1 MKKTILLVAV
11 ALIGFNANA
20 QSVDFGVKAGV
31 NFASVS
37 GDDTDDL
44 KSRTGFHFGVTA
56 GLAVSDNFSV
66 QSGLIYSQQGA
77 EYEASEGY
85 DGSYKLDYL
94 NIPVM
99 ARFQVAD
106 GFSVEAGPQIG
117 FLLSANE
124 EYSSDGDSGEED
136 IKDFIKS
143 TDIAVGVGVNY
154 AMASGL
160 NIGARY
166 NLGVSEIFEE
176 NSGKNQNAVF
186 QVSIGYVF
194 GKGGGSGD

>member
-44 KSRTGFHFGVTA
+44 NSRTGFHFGVIA
-56 GLAVSDNFSV
+56 GIPVSDNFSV
-66 QSGLIYSQQGA
+66 QPELVYSQQGT
-77 EYEASEGY
+77 EYSASEGY
-85 DGSYKLDYL
+85 DGKYKLDYL
-94 NIPVM
+94 NIPIM
-99 ARFQVAD
+99 AQFQVAD
-106 GFSVEAGPQIG
+106 GLHLEAGPQFG

-124 EYSSDGDSGEED
+124 EYNSPGDSGEED
-136 IKDFIKS
+136 VSDFIKG
-143 TDIAVGVGVNY
+143 TDISVGVGASY
-154 AMASGL
+154 TMASGL
-160 NIGARY
+160 GIGARY

-176 NSGKNQNAVF
+176 NSGKNQNSVI
-186 QVSIGYVF
+186 QISVSYLF
-194 GKGGGSGD
+194 GKGKSND